1 MLTEWWVLGPH
12 LLYGLDR
19 GVGMARTTV
28 PVERVNRRQF
38 TSYDLNSVA
47 TGNTVDGMRMPNDGS
62 TLLYVDNDSG
72 LDQTVT
78 ISIVETVDFYPVD
91 PVTITIPASS
101 TVNIVGPFPTGLYGN
116 VLEFDVS
123 SVDLF
128 FGGFSLL

>member
-1 MLTEWWVLGPH
+1 
-12 LLYGLDR
+12 
-19 GVGMARTTV
+19 MARTTV

-91 PVTITIPASS
+91 PVTITVAASS
-101 TVNIVGPFPTGLYGN
+101 TVNIIGPFPTGLYGN